1 MYRKYYMK
9 KIYFVLLLLISSQTI
24 NSQKL
29 GLILKG
35 STTGLGGDIGYR
47 INPRLL
53 IKAGIDQFNYNLKTS
68 FEDGSTSFDLNGQIG
83 AGTIGITADYQLL
96 NKVYV
101 TGGLVL
107 NQFKTDFKG
116 KLLNDIEFGD
126 LIIKKDKVGE
136 INWKI
141 KPKSTIAPYL
151 GIGIGN
157 LLNERR
163 KLNLGL
169 EIGAMLQGPIDFDIT
184 GSGFFSANESPEFD
198 QAGKLNS
205 NFSSF
210 QFYPVIRLN
219 VAYAIKK
226 F

>member
-1 MYRKYYMK
+1 MK

-68 FEDGSTSFDLNGQIG
+68 FEDGSTNFDLNGQIG
-83 AGTIGITADYQLL
+83 AGTIGISADYQLL

-126 LIIKKDKVGE
+126 LIIKKENVGQ
-136 INWKI
+136 INWKV

-157 LLNERR
+157 LLNLNK
-163 KLNLGL
+163 KLNFGF
-169 EIGAMLQGPIDFDIT
+169 EVGAMLQGPPSFEIIGD
-184 GSGFFSANESPEFD
+184 GFFSANSSPEFD
-198 QAGKLNS
+198 QAGKLNTT
-205 NFSSF
+205 FSSF

-219 VAYAIKK
+219 LAYALKT

>member
-1 MYRKYYMK
+1 MK
-9 KIYFVLLLLISSQTI
+9 KIFSILLFTMFCIQA

-35 STTGLGGDIGYR
+35 SSTGVGVDLGYR
-47 INPRLL
+47 INSKFLV
-53 IKAGIDQFNYNLKTS
+53 KAGVDQFNYNLKTN
-68 FEDGSTSFDLNGQIG
+68 FKDGETSFDVDGSIQ
-83 AGTIGITADYQLL
+83 AGTIGVVADYQL
-96 NKVYV
+96 NRRIYV

-107 NQFKTDFKG
+107 NNFNTDIKG
-116 KLLNDIEFGD
+116 VLLNDIEFGD
-126 LIIKKDKVGE
+126 VIIKKENVGK

-157 LLNERR
+157 LLNLNK
-163 KLNLGL
+163 KLNFGFEL
-169 EIGAMLQGPIDFDIT
+169 GAMLQGPPSFEIIGD
-184 GSGFFSANESPEFD
+184 GLFSANSNPEFD
-198 QAGKLNS
+198 QAGNLNTT
-205 NFSSF
+205 FSSF

-219 VAYAIKK
+219 LAYALKK